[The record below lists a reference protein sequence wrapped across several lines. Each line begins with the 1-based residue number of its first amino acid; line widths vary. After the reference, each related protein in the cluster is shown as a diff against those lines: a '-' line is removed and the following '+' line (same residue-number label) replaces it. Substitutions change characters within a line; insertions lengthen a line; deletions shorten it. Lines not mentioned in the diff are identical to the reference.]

1 MREINVTLEFLT
13 PAFIGAVENQRVSE
27 FRLPSLKGLLRYWW
41 RAYQDFSDETEL
53 YKDESNIFG
62 DTACKAKFSISL
74 RQPLQSLTRNSQKQA
89 FNMNQPGIRYLFYS
103 MYQMGRSPGRI
114 NWLEP
119 GTTIDLLFR
128 FFDESSIKE
137 IITAL
142 WWLENFGG
150 IGARS
155 RRGAGSFRITKV
167 DNLEGIERIPQFMC
181 QGWSPKTENLKE
193 EILNF
198 LKDSIDSSYHPRSS
212 QIPSYTAFR
221 KGISNYKVLT
231 GYTSWEEAAHD
242 IGTKLASFRRSDL
255 MKTSAP
261 FQNEAKALHSFATTG
276 SYQSGGPDP
285 LTKTAFGL
293 PLVYHFRNR
302 DRHNINSRTG
312 KPKVLI
318 DESVEALGADKKR
331 RGSPLFIKI
340 GKLSNVSKYYVV
352 ALSLW
357 SEFLPDNEEVKI
369 KISEGSYNGKTH
381 DLNQPGKT
389 AIDDF
394 LNSL

>member
-1 MREINVTLEFLT
+1 MKEINITLRFIT
-13 PAFIGAVENQRVSE
+13 PAFIGAVENKKVSE
-27 FRLPSLKGLLRYWW
+27 FRLPSLKGLLRFWW
-41 RAYQDFSDETEL
+41 RAYQDFPSETEL
-53 YKDESNIFG
+53 YKAESNIFG
-62 DTACKAKFSISL
+62 DTERKATFSINL
-74 RQPLQSLTRNSQKQA
+74 AQPLQNLI
-89 FNMNQPGIRYLFYS
+89 FNNKPGHPFNINQYGIKYLFFS
-103 MYQMGRSPGRI
+103 MYRQTGRTA
-114 NWLEP
+114 WLP
-119 GTTIDLLFR
+119 ANTTVDLRFR
-128 FFDESSIKE
+128 FFNEENAKE
-137 IITAL
+137 VITAL

-155 RRGAGSFRITKV
+155 RRGAGSFQVTKI
-167 DNLEGIERIPQFMC
+167 DNLEGIEGILQFMC
-181 QGWSPKTENLKE
+181 QKWSPETSNLKQA
-193 EILNF
+193 IFNF
-198 LKDSIDSSYHPRSS
+198 LKVGIDSSCLARSS
-212 QIPSYTAFR
+212 EIPPYTAFR